1 MFTSSNLQT
10 RTTSYSCAKDDHD
23 YNGSELKGR
32 PLPWVVRVLFESEN
46 SIKGKICSGKKTVTF
61 G

>member
-1 MFTSSNLQT
+1 MFTSSHLQT
-10 RTTSYSCAKDDHD
+10 RTTSYSCAKDDND

-46 SIKGKICSGKKTVTF
+46 SIKGKICSGKKTFTF